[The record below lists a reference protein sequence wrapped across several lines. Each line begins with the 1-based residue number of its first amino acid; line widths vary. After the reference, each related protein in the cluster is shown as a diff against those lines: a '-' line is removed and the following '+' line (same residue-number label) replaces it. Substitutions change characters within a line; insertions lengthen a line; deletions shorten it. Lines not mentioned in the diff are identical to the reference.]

1 MDKLIMYFIGVFF
14 LLGGIDYVLGN
25 RFKLGE
31 KFEEGI
37 KTMGPLAIG
46 MVGIYSLSPII
57 SKIVA
62 IKIVPICRRLSLD
75 PSIIPAMFLATDMGG
90 YKMSCQLALNKQMAA
105 FSGVII
111 TSTVGTIISFTIPVA
126 LGMISKDDR
135 KYSSK
140 GVMIGVISIPIG
152 CFMAGIYQGIKS
164 QILLWNLMPI
174 FIFSMLLSI
183 GLIKI
188 PSILIRI
195 FNGIGKIII
204 VLSIIGLVIQ
214 GVDVIFGFKIVKG
227 LAPLSES
234 MLIVGKIAFVLAG
247 AYPMLTFI
255 NIIFKERFNKIGK
268 SIGINSASVAGILGN
283 LASNLLTF
291 GTYEKMNPKGKVVS
305 TAFSVSGAF
314 VFGGQFG
321 FISGVEPSMLIS
333 FIIVKFISGI
343 ISVLLALWIYEWE
356 SKKYN
361 TRKFGEVK
369 A

>member
-46 MVGIYSLSPII
+46 MVGIYSLAPII

-62 IKIVPICRRLSLD
+62 INIVPICRRLSLD

-105 FSGVII
+105 F
-111 TSTVGTIISFTIPVA
+111 A
-126 LGMISKDDR
+126 
-135 KYSSK
+135 
-140 GVMIGVISIPIG
+140 
-152 CFMAGIYQGIKS
+152 
-164 QILLWNLMPI
+164 
-174 FIFSMLLSI
+174 
-183 GLIKI
+183 
-188 PSILIRI
+188 
-195 FNGIGKIII
+195 
-204 VLSIIGLVIQ
+204 
-214 GVDVIFGFKIVKG
+214 
-227 LAPLSES
+227 
-234 MLIVGKIAFVLAG
+234 
-247 AYPMLTFI
+247 
-255 NIIFKERFNKIGK
+255 
-268 SIGINSASVAGILGN
+268 
-283 LASNLLTF
+283 
-291 GTYEKMNPKGKVVS
+291 
-305 TAFSVSGAF
+305 VSGAF

-321 FISGVEPSMLIS
+321 FISVVEPSMLIS

-343 ISVLLALWIYEWE
+343 ISILLALWIYEWE